1 MPTIGSLVQSR
12 PVFAVQRTATV
23 IDTVCSMAEKNIG
36 AMAVLDGTRLVGI
49 FSERDVITRVVSKG
63 LDPAKVRVEQVMT
76 KDLVVADAGENEDV
90 CLRKMKAAN
99 CRHLP
104 VVKGDTLIG
113 LISLR
118 DLLQV
123 ELSERDEKLEFLT
136 NYMFHLAPGEGHQP

>member
-1 MPTIGSLVQSR
+1 MPTIGSILQSR
-12 PVFAVQRTATV
+12 TVFSVQRTATV
-23 IDTVCSMAEKNIG
+23 LEAVRWMAEKNIG
-36 AMAVLDGTRLVGI
+36 AMAVLDGNRLVGI

-63 LDPAKVRVEQVMT
+63 LDPGSMKIEQVMT
-76 KDLVVADAGENEDV
+76 KDLIIADSGESDDA
-90 CLRKMKAAN
+90 CLRKMKAGN

-104 VVKGDTLIG
+104 VISNGLLVG

-136 NYMFHLAPGEGHQP
+136 NYMFHLPPNQ

>member
-1 MPTIGSLVQSR
+1 MPTIGSILQSR
-12 PVFAVQRTATV
+12 TVFSVQRSASV
-23 IDTVCSMAEKNIG
+23 LEAVRSMADKNVG

-63 LDPAKVRVEQVMT
+63 LDPVSVKVDQVMT
-76 KDLVVADAGENEDV
+76 KDLIVADSSESDED
-90 CLRKMKAAN
+90 CLRKMKAGN

-104 VVKGDTLIG
+104 VITDGLLVG

-123 ELSERDEKLEFLT
+123 ELTERDEKLEFLT
-136 NYMFHLAPGEGHQP
+136 NYMFHLPPTQ

>member
-1 MPTIGSLVQSR
+1 MPTIGSILQSR
-12 PVFAVQRTATV
+12 TVFSVQRTATV
-23 IDTVCSMAEKNIG
+23 LEAVRSMAEKNIG
-36 AMAVLDGTRLVGI
+36 AMAVLDGNRLVGI

-63 LDPAKVRVEQVMT
+63 LDPGSMKIEQVMT
-76 KDLVVADAGENEDV
+76 KDLIIADSGESDDA
-90 CLRKMKAAN
+90 CLRKMKAGN

-104 VVKGDTLIG
+104 VISNGLLVG

-136 NYMFHLAPGEGHQP
+136 NYMFHLPPNQ

>member
-1 MPTIGSLVQSR
+1 MPTIGSILQSR
-12 PVFAVQRTATV
+12 TVFSVQRSASV
-23 IDTVCSMAEKNIG
+23 LEAVRSMADKNVG

-63 LDPAKVRVEQVMT
+63 LDPGSVKVDQVMT
-76 KDLVVADAGENEDV
+76 KDLIVADSSESDED
-90 CLRKMKAAN
+90 CLRKMKAGN

-104 VVKGDTLIG
+104 IVADGSLVG

-123 ELSERDEKLEFLT
+123 ELTDRDEKLEFLT
-136 NYMFHLAPGEGHQP
+136 NYMFHLPPTQ